1 MRISDIGE
9 FGLIDRISRALPSL
23 GPDVV
28 VGVGDDVAVLH
39 PPRSPRRRGEG
50 ERLLLATCDIQ
61 LEGAHFLQDRITPT
75 QLGRK
80 ALAINLSDIAAMGGT
95 PTYALI
101 SLGLP
106 PETEV
111 AYVDELYAGLRA
123 EAEAAGV
130 AIVGGNMSRSPLG
143 LVVDIFLL
151 GEVASEHLMLRSG
164 ARPGDAVLVTGTLGD
179 AAAGL
184 ALLLDDTLRPD
195 EAHAARV
202 KAAFL
207 TPTPRL
213 AEGQAIA
220 RIGLATAMID
230 LSDGLASDAGHICE
244 RSGVGVRI
252 WAERLPVSSAAQA
265 VAALAG
271 RDPLEWALA
280 GGEDYELCFTAPPEA
295 VEPLT
300 AAVVEATGTPV
311 TTVGEIVPA
320 SEGRVLVQADGRT
333 MPLEAAGWDHFRER
347 VHK

>member
-9 FGLIDRISRALPSL
+9 FGLIDRISRMLPPG

-28 VGVGDDVAVLH
+28 VGVGDDVAVL
-39 PPRSPRRRGEG
+39 RTSG

-61 LEGAHFLQDRITPT
+61 LEGAHFLRDRITPT

-95 PTYALI
+95 PKYALI

-111 AYVDELYAGLRA
+111 ATVDELYAGLRA
-123 EAEAAGV
+123 EAEGAGV
-130 AIVGGNMSRSPLG
+130 AIVGGNMSRSPRG

-151 GEVASEHLMLRSG
+151 GEVAPEHLMLRSG

-184 ALLLDDTLRPD
+184 ALLLDKALRPD
-195 EAHAARV
+195 EAHAASV

-220 RIGLATAMID
+220 RTGLATAMID
-230 LSDGLASDAGHICE
+230 LSDGLASDIGHICE
-244 RSGVGVRI
+244 RSQVGVRV
-252 WAERLPVSSAAQA
+252 WAERLPISLAARE

-295 VEPLT
+295 VEALR

-320 SEGRVLVQADGRT
+320 SEGRVLIRADGRT
-333 MPLEAAGWDHFRER
+333 VGLEAAGWDHFRR
-347 VHK
+347 KKYTSRQGNK